1 MYLKMFYITQNQKMC
16 YSYKNKK
23 SQKEKIT
30 EKDNQHNNTNNKKLY
45 KNESFEI

>member
-1 MYLKMFYITQNQKMC
+1 MC

-45 KNESFEI
+45 KNESFEIWYKQQIKTIN